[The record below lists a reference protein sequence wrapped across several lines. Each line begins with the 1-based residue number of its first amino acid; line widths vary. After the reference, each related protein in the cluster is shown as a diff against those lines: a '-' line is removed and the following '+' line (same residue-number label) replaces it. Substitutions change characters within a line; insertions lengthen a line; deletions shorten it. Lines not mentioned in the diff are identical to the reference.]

1 MKKKLTEG
9 NDRVKIAAV
18 SEKKISQGRQVRGKS
33 GQVCIWLNSLLRG
46 VMKVVKR
53 NLHLKKI
60 SVEKRKEI
68 ESEERIKKIQ
78 GREKSFPSY
87 GRVRIVSSKRP
98 FVKLY
103 DILCWH

>member
-1 MKKKLTEG
+1 M
-9 NDRVKIAAV
+9 KIAAV
-18 SEKKISQGRQVRGKS
+18 SEKKNFSREASEGKVRPSLYLVEQLVTRCDEGCKNKS
-33 GQVCIWLNSLLRG
+33 LSG
-46 VMKVVKR
+46 
-53 NLHLKKI
+53 KI
-60 SVEKRKEI
+60 SVEKHKEI

-87 GRVRIVSSKRP
+87 GRVKMTIVSFKRP